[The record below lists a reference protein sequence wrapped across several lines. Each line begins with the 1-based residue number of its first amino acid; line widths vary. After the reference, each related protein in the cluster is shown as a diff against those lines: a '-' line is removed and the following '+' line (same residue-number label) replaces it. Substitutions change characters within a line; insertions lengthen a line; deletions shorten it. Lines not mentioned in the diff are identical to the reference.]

1 MLKRFPIGSDVTL
14 MNTLYAY
21 PKRDDETGK
30 WDKGSMTLIYK
41 DNTTGK
47 KYTECIEDP
56 DYEFYIQDT
65 KYLENNEFFYDKK
78 DLKMIKTPFREL
90 EKTIAKLTNNEN
102 FYNNNVKSGQRK
114 DNKKLHLVHS
124 VFNSDMNIEDHYRFR
139 FDKLY
144 ENEITPISKFYFD
157 IEADTINMVGDFPEP
172 GECPV
177 NAVSTIDDSTKTI
190 KVFLLRNKNNPLINQ
205 FEKDIQTEEMY
216 NELIEFIKY
225 AVGGYKQ
232 FIRFGLDKFHVEF
245 KFYDEELE
253 IELLY
258 DLFYYINTIQPDFA
272 LAWNMAFDIPYLIA
286 RIENLGGDPKEFL
299 CHPDFENKMCE
310 YYIDERHKNEFAERG
325 DRAYIS
331 SYTVYLDQMIH
342 FASRR
347 KGQSAFQSFGLD
359 YIGETVTHVRKLDY
373 SHITTQL
380 AKLPYLDYKTF
391 VFYNIMDTIV
401 QKCIEVKT
409 GDIDYVFS
417 KCMVNNTRYDK
428 CHRQTVYLVNRAT
441 KEFNK
446 SGLVIGNNTNK
457 FNDKPTEK
465 FPGAFVADPRK
476 LKDNAKMSINGVKV
490 NLLNNLDDYDYKSLY
505 PSIMRE
511 FNTAPNTQIGRVYI
525 DQKVYDKE
533 NPFDNPY
540 YVRGGAFLEDLQCG
554 VYLEFCKRWLH
565 LAGYGDLYK
574 DVLDYANN
582 IKPSMKMP
590 RNFTR
595 DGKIKVLRYLP
606 KGSKKKVMSKLRE
619 GEKIKVW
626 HYYKKPE
633 NFDIILNTIP
643 RTGVVFND
651 Y

>member
-14 MNTLYAY
+14 MNTLYTY

-102 FYNNNVKSGQRK
+102 FYNNNVKSGQRR

-124 VFNSDMNIEDHYRFR
+124 VFNLDMNIEDHYRFR

-177 NAVSTIDDSTKTI
+177 NAVSPIDDSTKTI
-190 KVFLLRNKNNPLINQ
+190 KVFLLRNKNNPLIDQ

-391 VFYNIMDTIV
+391 VFYNII
-401 QKCIEVKT
+401 
-409 GDIDYVFS
+409 
-417 KCMVNNTRYDK
+417 
-428 CHRQTVYLVNRAT
+428 
-441 KEFNK
+441 
-446 SGLVIGNNTNK
+446 NTNK

-505 PSIMRE
+505 HSIMRE
-511 FNTAPNTQIGRVYI
+511 CNTAHNTQIRRVYI